1 MQKDNLFESLGEYRD
16 FSNSRRKES
25 DEDKNSEEEN
35 YFTEAFKI
43 LLQNDLIFT
52 ENILSYFINKK
63 GYNPMDILNS
73 EIDKIE
79 TQKSDFDSGKKPDMK
94 ITLKSGKKFI
104 IENKLRAQQ
113 GQNQLS
119 DYIERADFVI
129 FITVN
134 YEDIEPTIS
143 QDKKFLGHF
152 YWNDIFEF
160 INDYSK
166 KSDNQWLFK
175 EFLQFMEG
183 KQMDSLKLDR
193 LNKEKLDNFIEISG
207 QIKKISNKIFNFLK
221 ENKKYCNKMNNFVK
235 DDPIKIE
242 IYSSRSII
250 LGTIDINDK
259 LAYNLGLDVK
269 DYAVY
274 IGIGCDDKEFDKVIK
289 KPEFNQIKSKYPDLI
304 EDSDNSIFYI
314 NIPISNNILKDVDST
329 IKKFESSG
337 LIKLFK

>member
-1 MQKDNLFESLGEYRD
+1 MCDNIFESLGRYRD
-16 FSNSRRKES
+16 YSQGRRTKREF
-25 DEDKNSEEEN
+25 EFKSEEEN
-35 YFTEAFKI
+35 YFSESFKV
-43 LLQNDLIFT
+43 LLQNDKEFTKKILEYFLKKKSYDPSKKLDSDIKSIKAQELI
-52 ENILSYFINKK
+52 SDKR
-63 GYNPMDILNS
+63 PDI
-73 EIDKIE
+73 E
-79 TQKSDFDSGKKPDMK
+79 
-94 ITLKSGKKFI
+94 ITLESGKKFL
-104 IENKLRAQQ
+104 IENKLRTQQ
-113 GQNQLS
+113 EENQLS
-119 DYIERADFVI
+119 DYLERADFVI
-129 FITVN
+129 FITLY
-134 YEDIEPTIS
+134 YEAIDAKIEK
-143 QDKKFLGHF
+143 DEKFLGHF
-152 YWNDIFEF
+152 YWYEVYDLI
-160 INDYSK
+160 K
-166 KSDNQWLFK
+166 KYYPNPINQWLFNQFTK
-175 EFLQFMEG
+175 FMEG

-207 QIKKISNKIFNFLK
+207 QIKKLSNKIFNFLK

-274 IGIGCDDKEFDKVIK
+274 IGIGCYDKEFDKVIK

-304 EDSDNSIFYI
+304 EDSDNGIFYI

-337 LIKLFK
+337 LIKLFR